1 MWHRYAFCDN
11 TISVPRDLRLPAE
24 RGLLYTCRQLR
35 AESITAYY
43 KFTRFHCT
51 QYAPLSAWLRELEP
65 DLRNAIRE
73 IWLSGKT
80 LTVDTA
86 RVMLVN
92 EGVFMRSG
100 VFREA
105 PEQALY
111 VEIHRTLKSLLK
123 ENEEVHAILRA

>member
-1 MWHRYAFCDN
+1 M
-11 TISVPRDLRLPAE
+11 
-24 RGLLYTCRQLR
+24 
-35 AESITAYY
+35 
-43 KFTRFHCT
+43 
-51 QYAPLSAWLRELEP
+51 
-65 DLRNAIRE
+65 RNAIRE